1 MKKGTIIIID
11 GQENSG
17 KEELVNNILN
27 HYTEMNF
34 KYILCKDNT
43 YKECCEVLNE
53 IEESDNYI
61 IHDFYLGKIDL
72 SKRDIRHIEGRL
84 IVLNNSFNIIPIVSL
99 TDEKLKSFISSIKSS
114 NLNWFL
120 HDINGHDMWDNEY
133 LKELIENGNR
143 FLIKG

>member
-17 KEELVNNILN
+17 KDELVNNIIN
-27 HYTEMNF
+27 HYTEMSF
-34 KYILCKDNT
+34 KYIRCEENT

-53 IEESDNYI
+53 IKESENYI
-61 IHDFYLGKIDL
+61 IHDFYLSKTDL

-84 IVLNNSFNIIPIVSL
+84 IVLNNLFNIVPIVSL
-99 TDEKLKSFISSIKSS
+99 TNEKMKSFISSVKSS
-114 NLNWFL
+114 SLNWFL
-120 HDINGHDMWDNEY
+120 HDINGHDMWENKY